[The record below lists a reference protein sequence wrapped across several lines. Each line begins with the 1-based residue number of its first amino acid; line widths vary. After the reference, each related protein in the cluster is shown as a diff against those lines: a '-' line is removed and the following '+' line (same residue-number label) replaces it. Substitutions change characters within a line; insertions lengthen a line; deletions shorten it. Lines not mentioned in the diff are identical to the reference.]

1 MSDAFVC
8 DDSMRFSER
17 TFIHMITRI
26 MKIVI
31 ASSLPI
37 GEGESNFLIRA
48 LITVLYINRRE
59 HQKSME

>member
-1 MSDAFVC
+1 
-8 DDSMRFSER
+8 
-17 TFIHMITRI
+17 

-31 ASSLPI
+31 ASSMPI